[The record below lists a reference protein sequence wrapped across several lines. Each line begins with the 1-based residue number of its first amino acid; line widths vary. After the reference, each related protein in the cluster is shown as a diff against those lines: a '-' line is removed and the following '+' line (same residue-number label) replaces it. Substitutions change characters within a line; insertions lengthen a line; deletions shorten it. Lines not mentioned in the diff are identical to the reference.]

1 MYISV
6 LVNAEPVNIGR
17 DGADE
22 PPTLIKEDLLSSG
35 GVSQGPSGTQVPFM
49 KTTSAKMEND
59 NIVLHGNNL
68 AVLFD
73 RRGRRSQEPPL

>member
-6 LVNAEPVNIGR
+6 LVNTEPVNIGR

-35 GVSQGPSGTQVPFM
+35 GVSQGPSGAQVPFM

-59 NIVLHGNNL
+59 NAVPHGNNL
-68 AVLFD
+68 VVLFD